1 MQHGLT
7 IQIHYDSLPDS
18 LVSPVLCTKK
28 ASYTFMYEALKTA
41 AIYSPTLQQYHRRGQ
56 ALLLCSE
63 WEEVEPCRYNHLSF
77 FQL

>member
-56 ALLLCSE
+56 A
-63 WEEVEPCRYNHLSF
+63 
-77 FQL
+77 